1 MSLRDREERDPCG
14 LVDVGGGVCPEDVR
28 PQLCVLAGAVV
39 RGEAGTKHRGQN
51 QLRDP
56 GTQGP
61 QLEGQLPSQA
71 LLTSLSPAVSDVFT
85 AV

>member
-1 MSLRDREERDPCG
+1 MSLRDREKRDPCG
-14 LVDVGGGVCPEDVR
+14 LVDLGGGVCPEDVR
-28 PQLCVLAGAVV
+28 PRLCVLAGAVV

-61 QLEGQLPSQA
+61 QLERHKSAKIAFQHSFYLA
-71 LLTSLSPAVSDVFT
+71 EK
-85 AV
+85 

>member
-14 LVDVGGGVCPEDVR
+14 VVDVGGGVCPEDVR